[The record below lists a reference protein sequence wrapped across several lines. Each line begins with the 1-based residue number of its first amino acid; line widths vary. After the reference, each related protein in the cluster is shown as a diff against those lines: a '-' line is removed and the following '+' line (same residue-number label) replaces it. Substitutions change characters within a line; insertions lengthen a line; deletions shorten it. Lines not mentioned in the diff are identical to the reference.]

1 MNYNISDTKNLID
14 VKKISDFP
22 TIDSFNNN
30 DLILI
35 EREGQFYNSTFSK
48 LAQAVQSYV
57 PPKIVGNTISVDGID
72 VLIIAALKDGTWV
85 SDIGIEGTQCIA
97 VDKNH
102 DLCYYLE
109 GDDFANVELNYSTGL
124 GEGKP
129 KYGYEWGGYM
139 IETRIQDRDIG
150 TGLSNTNALIG
161 MNLQPETANW
171 PVLWDKVK
179 EFRETHSDKWFVP
192 SERELY
198 LLVYQQKANLS
209 NLSLNTSLYYWSSS
223 ENLDRYDFAWCQKF
237 TDGTVSRNAK
247 DYHSY
252 RVRLC
257 CLL

>member
-1 MNYNISDTKNLID
+1 MNYNISETKNLIN
-14 VKKISDFP
+14 VKLSDFP

-30 DLILI
+30 DLILV

-57 PPKIVGNTISVDGID
+57 PPKIVGDTINVDGID

-85 SDIGIEGTQCIA
+85 SDIGAEGDVVIG

-109 GDDFANVELNYSTGL
+109 GDDFANVELNSSTGL
-124 GEGKP
+124 GEVKP
-129 KYGYEWGGYM
+129 KYGYEWGGYG
-139 IETRIQDRDIG
+139 IETRIQDRGIG
-150 TGLSNTNALIG
+150 TGLANTDALIE
-161 MNLQPETANW
+161 MKLQPNTADW

-192 SERELY
+192 SERELD
-198 LLVYQQKANLS
+198 LLVYPQKANLVNIS
-209 NLSLNTSLYYWSSS
+209 GATSTYYWSSS
-223 ENLDRYDFAWCQKF
+223 ENPDVIDMAWAQKF
-237 TDGTVSRNAK
+237 SNRTVSRWNK
-247 DYHSY
+247 DCHSN